1 MIWIMLATLAVVF
14 VVGFRVLTSG
24 ARKAI
29 RRLSDRLNIDV
40 VPVESMVDQMGKS
53 AGDEFLRY
61 LHRPDESH
69 LQNAAQV
76 LLIWQIVIVD
86 GSEQNLLQ
94 WHRILQKARLAAPI
108 TDAQVRLALGFLRE
122 TEPEMQDINAFQM
135 RYNAFFQPAE
145 GVHWLHW
152 NRFVLSAYR
161 PRLTCRVDKTFTP
174 HPVIFALFRF
184 DLNSSSSNTVKVAKT
199 LNASHISMLK
209 WSAFPLKHATG
220 NTMSEFIAENR
231 GADAITRPNWS
242 AVFSVAF
249 CVACLIIVEFLPVSL
264 LTPMAQDLGIS
275 EGVAGQSVTVTAFVA
290 MFASLFITQTIQA
303 TDRRYVVI
311 LFAVLLT
318 LSCLLVSFANS
329 FSLLLI
335 GRACLGLALGGF
347 WAMSA
352 SLTMRLVPP
361 RTVPK
366 ALSVIFGA
374 VSIAL
379 VIAAPLGSFLGELI
393 GWRNVF
399 NAAAVMGVLCI
410 FWIIKSLPSLPGEPS
425 HQKQNTFRLLQ
436 RPGVM
441 AGMIAIFMSFAGQ
454 FAFFTYIRPVYM
466 NLAGFGV
473 DGLTLVLLSFGIAS
487 FIGTSLSSFILKR
500 SVKLAL
506 AGAPLILA
514 VSALVLTLWGSD
526 KIVATGVAIIW
537 GLTFALVPVGWST
550 WITRSLADQ
559 AEKAGSIQVAVIQ
572 LANTCGAAIGGYAL
586 DNIGLTSP
594 LMLSGTLML
603 LTALLVTAKVKM
615 KKS

>member
-94 WHRILQKARLAAPI
+94 SHRLLQKARL
-108 TDAQVRLALGFLRE
+108 
-122 TEPEMQDINAFQM
+122 
-135 RYNAFFQPAE
+135 
-145 GVHWLHW
+145 
-152 NRFVLSAYR
+152 
-161 PRLTCRVDKTFTP
+161 
-174 HPVIFALFRF
+174 
-184 DLNSSSSNTVKVAKT
+184 
-199 LNASHISMLK
+199 
-209 WSAFPLKHATG
+209 
-220 NTMSEFIAENR
+220 
-231 GADAITRPNWS
+231 
-242 AVFSVAF
+242 
-249 CVACLIIVEFLPVSL
+249 
-264 LTPMAQDLGIS
+264 
-275 EGVAGQSVTVTAFVA
+275 
-290 MFASLFITQTIQA
+290 
-303 TDRRYVVI
+303 
-311 LFAVLLT
+311 
-318 LSCLLVSFANS
+318 
-329 FSLLLI
+329 
-335 GRACLGLALGGF
+335 
-347 WAMSA
+347 
-352 SLTMRLVPP
+352 
-361 RTVPK
+361 
-366 ALSVIFGA
+366 
-374 VSIAL
+374 
-379 VIAAPLGSFLGELI
+379 AAPLGSFLGELI

-399 NAAAVMGVLCI
+399 NAAAAMGVLCI

-487 FIGTSLSSFILKR
+487 FVGTSLSSFILKR

-506 AGAPLILA
+506 AGAPFVLA
-514 VSALVLTLWGSD
+514 LSALVLTLWGSD

-537 GLTFALVPVGWST
+537 GLTFALIPVGWST

>member
-1 MIWIMLATLAVVF
+1 
-14 VVGFRVLTSG
+14 
-24 ARKAI
+24 
-29 RRLSDRLNIDV
+29 
-40 VPVESMVDQMGKS
+40 
-53 AGDEFLRY
+53 
-61 LHRPDESH
+61 
-69 LQNAAQV
+69 
-76 LLIWQIVIVD
+76 
-86 GSEQNLLQ
+86 
-94 WHRILQKARLAAPI
+94 
-108 TDAQVRLALGFLRE
+108 
-122 TEPEMQDINAFQM
+122 
-135 RYNAFFQPAE
+135 
-145 GVHWLHW
+145 
-152 NRFVLSAYR
+152 
-161 PRLTCRVDKTFTP
+161 
-174 HPVIFALFRF
+174 
-184 DLNSSSSNTVKVAKT
+184 
-199 LNASHISMLK
+199 
-209 WSAFPLKHATG
+209 
-220 NTMSEFIAENR
+220 MSEFIAENR

-352 SLTMRLVPP
+352 S
-361 RTVPK
+361 
-366 ALSVIFGA
+366 
-374 VSIAL
+374 
-379 VIAAPLGSFLGELI
+379 LGSFLGELI

>member
-1 MIWIMLATLAVVF
+1 
-14 VVGFRVLTSG
+14 
-24 ARKAI
+24 
-29 RRLSDRLNIDV
+29 
-40 VPVESMVDQMGKS
+40 
-53 AGDEFLRY
+53 
-61 LHRPDESH
+61 
-69 LQNAAQV
+69 
-76 LLIWQIVIVD
+76 
-86 GSEQNLLQ
+86 
-94 WHRILQKARLAAPI
+94 
-108 TDAQVRLALGFLRE
+108 
-122 TEPEMQDINAFQM
+122 
-135 RYNAFFQPAE
+135 
-145 GVHWLHW
+145 
-152 NRFVLSAYR
+152 
-161 PRLTCRVDKTFTP
+161 
-174 HPVIFALFRF
+174 
-184 DLNSSSSNTVKVAKT
+184 
-199 LNASHISMLK
+199 
-209 WSAFPLKHATG
+209 
-220 NTMSEFIAENR
+220 
-231 GADAITRPNWS
+231 
-242 AVFSVAF
+242 
-249 CVACLIIVEFLPVSL
+249 
-264 LTPMAQDLGIS
+264 
-275 EGVAGQSVTVTAFVA
+275 
-290 MFASLFITQTIQA
+290 
-303 TDRRYVVI
+303 
-311 LFAVLLT
+311 
-318 LSCLLVSFANS
+318 
-329 FSLLLI
+329 
-335 GRACLGLALGGF
+335 
-347 WAMSA
+347 MSA

-399 NAAAVMGVLCI
+399 NAAAAMGVLCI

-466 NLAGFGV
+466 NLAVFGV

-487 FIGTSLSSFILKR
+487 FVGTSLSSFILKR

-506 AGAPLILA
+506 AGAPFVLA
-514 VSALVLTLWGSD
+514 LSALVLTLWGSD

-537 GLTFALVPVGWST
+537 GLTFALIPVGWST

-572 LANTCGAAIGGYAL
+572 LANTCGAAIGGYVL

>member
-1 MIWIMLATLAVVF
+1 
-14 VVGFRVLTSG
+14 
-24 ARKAI
+24 
-29 RRLSDRLNIDV
+29 
-40 VPVESMVDQMGKS
+40 
-53 AGDEFLRY
+53 
-61 LHRPDESH
+61 
-69 LQNAAQV
+69 
-76 LLIWQIVIVD
+76 
-86 GSEQNLLQ
+86 
-94 WHRILQKARLAAPI
+94 
-108 TDAQVRLALGFLRE
+108 
-122 TEPEMQDINAFQM
+122 
-135 RYNAFFQPAE
+135 
-145 GVHWLHW
+145 
-152 NRFVLSAYR
+152 
-161 PRLTCRVDKTFTP
+161 
-174 HPVIFALFRF
+174 
-184 DLNSSSSNTVKVAKT
+184 
-199 LNASHISMLK
+199 
-209 WSAFPLKHATG
+209 
-220 NTMSEFIAENR
+220 
-231 GADAITRPNWS
+231 
-242 AVFSVAF
+242 
-249 CVACLIIVEFLPVSL
+249 
-264 LTPMAQDLGIS
+264 
-275 EGVAGQSVTVTAFVA
+275 
-290 MFASLFITQTIQA
+290 
-303 TDRRYVVI
+303 
-311 LFAVLLT
+311 
-318 LSCLLVSFANS
+318 
-329 FSLLLI
+329 
-335 GRACLGLALGGF
+335 
-347 WAMSA
+347 
-352 SLTMRLVPP
+352 
-361 RTVPK
+361 
-366 ALSVIFGA
+366 
-374 VSIAL
+374 
-379 VIAAPLGSFLGELI
+379 SFLGELI